1 MKILLAFLTS
11 SLILA
16 GCSNAA
22 EDSQPASESLP
33 SIVTG
38 SFAVAW
44 LASSISDGCAVV
56 TDLAPSGG
64 DAHDL
69 ELTAS
74 QTASILDADLVIP
87 VDGLQPA
94 FDAVAESKSSG
105 VFDILDLLDPL
116 TAEDH
121 ADEDGHA
128 DHADE
133 DGHADHADEDGHAD
147 HADEDGHEDHADEDG
162 HEDHGLLD
170 PHFWLDPKRVS
181 DAAGFLG
188 AEISKLS
195 ADCATKVEVT
205 VPAVQAQ
212 LEDLTQEFETSLA
225 TCSSRTIVVSHEA
238 FGYLADAFNLEQIGV
253 AGLDPEGEPSAAR
266 LKEVI
271 DLANSLGVSA
281 VFTESTVNPDVAQ
294 TLADA
299 LEVGILTLD
308 PLEIASVSKDYI
320 SLMQTN
326 LEALRSGLNCS

>member
-1 MKILLAFLTS
+1 MVLMKILLAFLTS

-74 QTASILDADLVIP
+74 QTASILDADLVVP

-116 TAEDH
+116 TAEN
-121 ADEDGHA
+121 
-128 DHADE
+128 
-133 DGHADHADEDGHAD
+133 
-147 HADEDGHEDHADEDG
+147 HADEDGHEN
-162 HEDHGLLD
+162 HGLLD

-195 ADCATKVEVT
+195 SDCATKVEVT

-271 DLANSLGVSA
+271 YLANSLGVSA

>member
-133 DGHADHADEDGHAD
+133 DGHA
-147 HADEDGHEDHADEDG
+147 DHADEDG

>member
-94 FDAVAESKSSG
+94 FDAVAESKTSG

-116 TAEDH
+116 TAADHADEDGHEDH

-133 DGHADHADEDGHAD
+133 DGHA
-147 HADEDGHEDHADEDG
+147 DHADEDG

>member
-116 TAEDH
+116 TVEDHADEDGHEDH

-133 DGHADHADEDGHAD
+133 DGHADHADEDGH
-147 HADEDGHEDHADEDG
+147 EN
-162 HEDHGLLD
+162 HGLLD

-205 VPAVQAQ
+205 VPAVQEQ

-299 LEVGILTLD
+299 LEVGILILD

>member
-1 MKILLAFLTS
+1 MVLMKILLAFLTS

-121 ADEDGHA
+121 ADEV
-128 DHADE
+128 
-133 DGHADHADEDGHAD
+133 
-147 HADEDGHEDHADEDG
+147 GHEDHADEDG

-195 ADCATKVEVT
+195 ANCATKVEVT

>member
-133 DGHADHADEDGHAD
+133 DGHEN
-147 HADEDGHEDHADEDG
+147 
-162 HEDHGLLD
+162 HGLLD

>member
-133 DGHADHADEDGHAD
+133 DGHADHADEDGHA
-147 HADEDGHEDHADEDG
+147 DHADEDG

>member
-121 ADEDGHA
+121 ADEV
-128 DHADE
+128 
-133 DGHADHADEDGHAD
+133 
-147 HADEDGHEDHADEDG
+147 GHEDHADEDG

>member
-74 QTASILDADLVIP
+74 QTASILDADLVVP

-116 TAEDH
+116 TAE
-121 ADEDGHA
+121 
-128 DHADE
+128 
-133 DGHADHADEDGHAD
+133 D

>member
-1 MKILLAFLTS
+1 MVLMKILLAFLTS

-74 QTASILDADLVIP
+74 QTASILDADLVVP

-116 TAEDH
+116 TAE
-121 ADEDGHA
+121 
-128 DHADE
+128 
-133 DGHADHADEDGHAD
+133 D

>member
-74 QTASILDADLVIP
+74 QTASILDADLVVP

-133 DGHADHADEDGHAD
+133 DGHEN
-147 HADEDGHEDHADEDG
+147 
-162 HEDHGLLD
+162 HGLLD

>member
-133 DGHADHADEDGHAD
+133 DGHADHADEDGH
-147 HADEDGHEDHADEDG
+147 
-162 HEDHGLLD
+162 EDHGLLD
-170 PHFWLDPKRVS
+170 PHFWLDPKRGS

-195 ADCATKVEVT
+195 ANCAAKVEVT

>member
-133 DGHADHADEDGHAD
+133 DGHED

-162 HEDHGLLD
+162 HGDHGLLD

-271 DLANSLGVSA
+271 YLANSLGVSA

>member
-1 MKILLAFLTS
+1 MAY
-11 SLILA
+11 SLHLMLWQ
-16 GCSNAA
+16 N
-22 EDSQPASESLP
+22 L
-33 SIVTG
+33 
-38 SFAVAW
+38 
-44 LASSISDGCAVV
+44 
-56 TDLAPSGG
+56 
-64 DAHDL
+64 
-69 ELTAS
+69 
-74 QTASILDADLVIP
+74 
-87 VDGLQPA
+87 
-94 FDAVAESKSSG
+94 
-105 VFDILDLLDPL
+105 
-116 TAEDH
+116 DH

-147 HADEDGHEDHADEDG
+147 HADEDGHEN
-162 HEDHGLLD
+162 HGLLD

-326 LEALRSGLNCS
+326 LESLRSGLNCS

>member
-116 TAEDH
+116 TAE
-121 ADEDGHA
+121 

>member
-133 DGHADHADEDGHAD
+133 DGHADHADEDGH
-147 HADEDGHEDHADEDG
+147 EN
-162 HEDHGLLD
+162 HGLLD

>member
-74 QTASILDADLVIP
+74 QTASILDADLVVP

-116 TAEDH
+116 TAEN
-121 ADEDGHA
+121 
-128 DHADE
+128 
-133 DGHADHADEDGHAD
+133 
-147 HADEDGHEDHADEDG
+147 HADEDGHEN
-162 HEDHGLLD
+162 HGLLD
-170 PHFWLDPKRVS
+170 PHFWLDPTRVS

>member
-147 HADEDGHEDHADEDG
+147 HADEDGHEN
-162 HEDHGLLD
+162 HGLLD

-195 ADCATKVEVT
+195 SDCATKVEVT

-299 LEVGILTLD
+299 LEVGILILD

>member
-133 DGHADHADEDGHAD
+133 DGHA
-147 HADEDGHEDHADEDG
+147 
-162 HEDHGLLD
+162 DHGLLD

-308 PLEIASVSKDYI
+308 PLEIASVSKDYS

>member
-121 ADEDGHA
+121 ADEDGH
-128 DHADE
+128 
-133 DGHADHADEDGHAD
+133 
-147 HADEDGHEDHADEDG
+147 EDHADEDG

-170 PHFWLDPKRVS
+170 PHFWLDPKRGS

-195 ADCATKVEVT
+195 ANCATKVEVT

>member
-128 DHADE
+128 
-133 DGHADHADEDGHAD
+133 
-147 HADEDGHEDHADEDG
+147 DHADEDG

>member
-147 HADEDGHEDHADEDG
+147 HADEDGHEDH
-162 HEDHGLLD
+162 GLLD
-170 PHFWLDPKRVS
+170 PHFWLDPKRGS

-195 ADCATKVEVT
+195 ANCATKVEVT

>member
-74 QTASILDADLVIP
+74 QTASILDADLVVP

-116 TAEDH
+116 TAEN
-121 ADEDGHA
+121 
-128 DHADE
+128 
-133 DGHADHADEDGHAD
+133 
-147 HADEDGHEDHADEDG
+147 HADEDGHEN
-162 HEDHGLLD
+162 HGLLD

-271 DLANSLGVSA
+271 YLANSLGVSA

>member
-1 MKILLAFLTS
+1 
-11 SLILA
+11 
-16 GCSNAA
+16 
-22 EDSQPASESLP
+22 
-33 SIVTG
+33 
-38 SFAVAW
+38 
-44 LASSISDGCAVV
+44 
-56 TDLAPSGG
+56 
-64 DAHDL
+64 
-69 ELTAS
+69 
-74 QTASILDADLVIP
+74 LDADLVVP

-147 HADEDGHEDHADEDG
+147 HADEDGHEN
-162 HEDHGLLD
+162 HGLLD

-299 LEVGILTLD
+299 LAVGILTLD

>member
-133 DGHADHADEDGHAD
+133 DGHADHADEDGHA
-147 HADEDGHEDHADEDG
+147 
-162 HEDHGLLD
+162 DHGLLD

>member
-147 HADEDGHEDHADEDG
+147 HADEDGHENY
-162 HEDHGLLD
+162 GLLD

>member
-74 QTASILDADLVIP
+74 QTASILDADLVVP

-121 ADEDGHA
+121 ADEDGH
-128 DHADE
+128 E
-133 DGHADHADEDGHAD
+133 N
-147 HADEDGHEDHADEDG
+147 
-162 HEDHGLLD
+162 HGLLD

-326 LEALRSGLNCS
+326 LESLRSGLNCS

>member
-133 DGHADHADEDGHAD
+133 DGHA
-147 HADEDGHEDHADEDG
+147 
-162 HEDHGLLD
+162 DHGLLD

>member
-1 MKILLAFLTS
+1 MVLMKILLAFLTS

-74 QTASILDADLVIP
+74 QTASILDADLVVP

-116 TAEDH
+116 TAEN
-121 ADEDGHA
+121 
-128 DHADE
+128 
-133 DGHADHADEDGHAD
+133 
-147 HADEDGHEDHADEDG
+147 HADEDGHEN
-162 HEDHGLLD
+162 HGLLD

-271 DLANSLGVSA
+271 YLANSLGVSA

>member
-116 TAEDH
+116 TAEN
-121 ADEDGHA
+121 
-128 DHADE
+128 
-133 DGHADHADEDGHAD
+133 
-147 HADEDGHEDHADEDG
+147 HADEDGHEN
-162 HEDHGLLD
+162 HGLLD

>member
-1 MKILLAFLTS
+1 MVLMKILLAFLTS

-116 TAEDH
+116 TAE
-121 ADEDGHA
+121 
-128 DHADE
+128 
-133 DGHADHADEDGHAD
+133 D

>member
-74 QTASILDADLVIP
+74 QTASILDADLVVP

-116 TAEDH
+116 TAE
-121 ADEDGHA
+121 
-128 DHADE
+128 
-133 DGHADHADEDGHAD
+133 DHADEDGHAD

>member
-1 MKILLAFLTS
+1 MVLMKILLAFLTS

-121 ADEDGHA
+121 ADKDGHA
-128 DHADE
+128 
-133 DGHADHADEDGHAD
+133 
-147 HADEDGHEDHADEDG
+147 DHADEDG

>member
-121 ADEDGHA
+121 ADEVGHA

-133 DGHADHADEDGHAD
+133 DGHA
-147 HADEDGHEDHADEDG
+147 DHADEDG

-170 PHFWLDPKRVS
+170 PHFWLDPKRGS

>member
-121 ADEDGHA
+121 ADEV
-128 DHADE
+128 
-133 DGHADHADEDGHAD
+133 
-147 HADEDGHEDHADEDG
+147 GHEDHADEDG

-170 PHFWLDPKRVS
+170 PHFWLDPKRGS

-195 ADCATKVEVT
+195 ANCATKVEVT

-326 LEALRSGLNCS
+326 LEALRSGLNCF

>member
-121 ADEDGHA
+121 ADEDGH
-128 DHADE
+128 
-133 DGHADHADEDGHAD
+133 
-147 HADEDGHEDHADEDG
+147 EDHADEDG

-170 PHFWLDPKRVS
+170 PHFWLDPKRGS

-195 ADCATKVEVT
+195 ANCATKVEVT

-326 LEALRSGLNCS
+326 LEALRSGLNCF

>member
-121 ADEDGHA
+121 ADEDGH
-128 DHADE
+128 
-133 DGHADHADEDGHAD
+133 
-147 HADEDGHEDHADEDG
+147 EDHADEDG
-162 HEDHGLLD
+162 HENHGLLD

-212 LEDLTQEFETSLA
+212 LEGLTQEFETSLA

-271 DLANSLGVSA
+271 YLANSLGVSA

>member
-116 TAEDH
+116 TA
-121 ADEDGHA
+121 
-128 DHADE
+128 
-133 DGHADHADEDGHAD
+133 
-147 HADEDGHEDHADEDG
+147 EDHADEDG

>member
-22 EDSQPASESLP
+22 EDSQPASESLT

-44 LASSISDGCAVV
+44 LASTISDGCAVV

-94 FDAVAESKSSG
+94 FDAVAESKTSG

-121 ADEDGHA
+121 ADEV
-128 DHADE
+128 
-133 DGHADHADEDGHAD
+133 
-147 HADEDGHEDHADEDG
+147 G

>member
-1 MKILLAFLTS
+1 MVLMKILLAFLTS

-22 EDSQPASESLP
+22 EDSQPASESLT

-44 LASSISDGCAVV
+44 LASTISDGCAVV

-94 FDAVAESKSSG
+94 FDAVAESKTSG

-116 TAEDH
+116 TAADHADEDGHEDH

-133 DGHADHADEDGHAD
+133 DGHADHADEDGH
-147 HADEDGHEDHADEDG
+147 E
-162 HEDHGLLD
+162 
-170 PHFWLDPKRVS
+170 VQQ
-181 DAAGFLG
+181 
-188 AEISKLS
+188 KL
-195 ADCATKVEVT
+195 
-205 VPAVQAQ
+205 
-212 LEDLTQEFETSLA
+212 
-225 TCSSRTIVVSHEA
+225 R
-238 FGYLADAFNLEQIGV
+238 
-253 AGLDPEGEPSAAR
+253 
-266 LKEVI
+266 
-271 DLANSLGVSA
+271 
-281 VFTESTVNPDVAQ
+281 
-294 TLADA
+294 
-299 LEVGILTLD
+299 
-308 PLEIASVSKDYI
+308 
-320 SLMQTN
+320 
-326 LEALRSGLNCS
+326 